1 MKPVYPDL
9 SWYMAIS
16 DRRKVTGRCPFASVQ
31 GCPRHFETTS
41 LLSEAGTT
49 TKMPVDLHDRVL
61 AKWQAHNAWP
71 ATVEAAA
78 SIAGSDGHAHSYSN
92 FCPEVA
98 YDTFRL
104 FATTLIRFGDD
115 IDRAD
120 VERAIEADGL
130 GTGNDWRWN
139 WQHVEPMHYTE
150 CPVYAKLY
158 EEKPMAEITFNA
170 PICGQ
175 VNVAGTS
182 ISSPVMQLSVGDL
195 LAKIDASD
203 ASAEEKE
210 AAKSKLAGFLSH
222 PLVTSIVGGLAGGAV
237 GLVT

>member
-16 DRRKVTGRCPFASVQ
+16 DRKKVTGRCPFASVQ
-31 GCPRHFETTS
+31 RCPRHFESTA
-41 LLSEAGTT
+41 LLSDVGTT
-49 TKMPVDLHDRVL
+49 TKMPAELHDRL
-61 AKWQAHNAWP
+61 MAKWQAHHAWP
-71 ATVEAAA
+71 ATAETSTAISSA
-78 SIAGSDGHAHSYSN
+78 DGDAHSYSN

-104 FATTLIRFGDD
+104 FATTLIRFSDE
-115 IDRAD
+115 IDRAH
-120 VERAIEADGL
+120 VERLIAADGP
-130 GTGNDWRWN
+130 GDGRDWRWN

-158 EEKPMAEITFNA
+158 EEQFMAQINFNA
-170 PICGQ
+170 PISGQ

-182 ISSPVMQLSVGDL
+182 IRNPVMHLSVGEL
-195 LAKIDASD
+195 LARIDASD
-203 ASAEEKE
+203 APPEEKE

-222 PLVTSIVGGLAGGAV
+222 PLVTSIVGGIAGGAV
-237 GLVT
+237 GLFK